1 MEDEARDAAAVQ
13 NNAATEDGD
22 PDFARAMMDMDLP
35 LDNSE
40 RPAEAEA
47 EDDAEKKP
55 AESDEDKAAREAE
68 EAKAEEAKKAEEAE
82 KAEEARAAEEA
93 EAESG
98 RKLSP
103 EAQAAV
109 DRRIGKEV
117 ARRKEIEELLDG
129 ERALNREL
137 RERLEKT
144 ATAEV
149 SPLAMAD
156 SEQDLQ
162 KREDYLWRVVEWCED
177 NADGYEGDG
186 TEQNPPY
193 TPEEIRQRLR
203 AARRE
208 LQRELPK
215 ARSTLTKRMLA
226 DAEAVKAYPELANAD
241 GELAAAVDG
250 LLREL
255 PFMKAVPECR
265 TMLADMAAGRKARLA
280 ASKTN
285 ADDTRQPAAVKP
297 AAVKPAAT
305 KAKPA
310 RAPAAP
316 GSPAAAAPVAPA
328 GGGGSNPDRKF
339 ADGGYTD
346 EALVDAYME

>member
-22 PDFARAMMDMDLP
+22 PDFARAMMDMDGSENHDQAP
-35 LDNSE
+35 DN
-40 RPAEAEA
+40 PDQTTAPVEAEA
-47 EDDAEKKP
+47 EDDAQKP
-55 AESDEDKAAREAE
+55 AESDEDKAAREA
-68 EAKAEEAKKAEEAE
+68 AE
-82 KAEEARAAEEA
+82 AEEARKAEEA

-215 ARSTLTKRMLA
+215 ARSTLTRRMLA

-265 TMLADMAAGRKARLA
+265 TMLADMAAGSKVRLA

-285 ADDTRQPAAVKP
+285 ADDTRQPAEVKP